1 MDELVSII
9 IPAYNVEGVI
19 ADTITSALNQ
29 TWAKKEI
36 IIVDDGSSDG
46 TLAVAKSF
54 ESKLVKVVAQPN
66 KGASA
71 ARNEGLRFAQGSYI
85 QWLDADDLLAQ
96 DKVSRQLASADSGH
110 DGKLLLTSSFGT
122 FYFCH
127 QRSKINPTILW
138 QNLSPVDWLINKF
151 NGNVWMNPAVWLVSR
166 KLTELAGPWNE
177 RLVRDNDGE
186 YICRVVAASE
196 RVQFVGEAMSYYRV
210 GNLGSLSTSTSDK
223 TCESLVLALS
233 LSIQYL
239 LALENSERSRSACL
253 NLLQVWVP
261 FLYPDKE
268 EWLHK
273 LDVLAS
279 QLGGQLVP
287 PDVNWKYYLINK
299 YFGWKVTKKVMT
311 NCRKTKLMAVTTI
324 DRVLY
329 DTIYKPRI
337 LS

>member
-19 ADTITSALNQ
+19 ADTITSALSQ

-36 IIVDDGSSDG
+36 IIVDDGSRDR
-46 TLAVAKSF
+46 TLAVAKTF
-54 ESKLVKVVAQPN
+54 ESKLVKVLAQSN

-71 ARNEGLRFAQGSYI
+71 ARNEGLRIAQGSYI
-85 QWLDADDLLAQ
+85 QWLDADDLLAD
-96 DKVSRQLASADSGH
+96 DKVSRQLKFVDSGQ
-110 DGKLLLTSSFGT
+110 DGRVLLTSSFGT
-122 FYFCH
+122 FYFCP
-127 QRSKINPTILW
+127 QRSQIKPTVLW
-138 QNLSPVDWLINKF
+138 QDLSPVDWLINKF
-151 NGNVWMNPAVWLVSR
+151 QGNVWMNPAAWLVSR
-166 KLTELAGPWNE
+166 KLTELAGPWDE

-196 RVQFVGEAMSYYRV
+196 RVQFVGGAMSYYRV

-239 LALENSERSRSACL
+239 LSLENSERSRSACL
-253 NLLQVWVP
+253 NLLQIWVP

-268 EWLHK
+268 EWLRK
-273 LDVLAS
+273 MDVLAS
-279 QLGGQLVP
+279 QLGGQLAP
-287 PDVNWKYYLINK
+287 PKVSWKYYLINK
-299 YFGWKVTKKVMT
+299 CFGWKATKKVIT
-311 NCRKTKLMAVTTI
+311 ECRRTKLKAVKTF
-324 DRVLY
+324 DRVLH
-329 DTIYKPRI
+329 DTIYKSRI

>member
-19 ADTITSALNQ
+19 ADTITSAMSQ
-29 TWAKKEI
+29 TWPKKEI
-36 IIVDDGSSDG
+36 IIVDDGSTDG
-46 TLAVAKSF
+46 TLAVAKTF

-85 QWLDADDLLAQ
+85 QWLDADDLLTQ
-96 DKVSRQLASADSGH
+96 DKVSRQLKFADRGQ
-110 DGKLLLTSSFGT
+110 DGRVLLTSSFGT

-127 QRSKINPTILW
+127 QRSQINPTILW
-138 QNLSPVDWLINKF
+138 QDLSPVDWLINKF
-151 NGNVWMNPAVWLVSR
+151 KGNVWMNPAVWLVSR
-166 KLTELAGPWNE
+166 KLTELAGPWDE

-233 LSIQYL
+233 LSVQYL
-239 LALENSERSRSACL
+239 LSLENSERTRSACL
-253 NLLQVWVP
+253 NLLQIWVP

-268 EWLHK
+268 EWLRK
-273 LDVLAS
+273 MDVLAS
-279 QLGGQLVP
+279 QLGGQLTP
-287 PDVNWKYYLINK
+287 PEVSWKYSLINK
-299 YFGWKVTKKVMT
+299 CFGWKATKKVIT
-311 NCRKTKLMAVTTI
+311 ECRRIKLKAVKTL
-324 DRVLY
+324 DRVLH
-329 DTIYKPRI
+329 DTIYKSRI

>member
-19 ADTITSALNQ
+19 ADTITSAMSQ
-29 TWAKKEI
+29 TWPKKEI
-36 IIVDDGSSDG
+36 IIVDDGSTDG
-46 TLAVAKSF
+46 TLAVAKTF

-71 ARNEGLRFAQGSYI
+71 ARNEGLRFAQGSFI
-85 QWLDADDLLAQ
+85 QWLDADDLLTQ
-96 DKVSRQLASADSGH
+96 DKVSRQLKFADRGQ
-110 DGKLLLTSSFGT
+110 DGRVLLTSSFGT

-127 QRSKINPTILW
+127 QRSQINPTILW
-138 QNLSPVDWLINKF
+138 QDLSPVDWLMNKF
-151 NGNVWMNPAVWLVSR
+151 KGNVWMNPAVWLVSR
-166 KLTELAGPWNE
+166 KLTELAGPWDE

-239 LALENSERSRSACL
+239 LSLENSERTRSACL
-253 NLLQVWVP
+253 NLLQIWVP

-268 EWLHK
+268 EWLRK
-273 LDVLAS
+273 MDVLAS
-279 QLGGQLVP
+279 QLGGQLTP
-287 PDVNWKYYLINK
+287 PEVSWKYYLIK
-299 YFGWKVTKKVMT
+299 KCFGWKTTKKVIT
-311 NCRKTKLMAVTTI
+311 ECRRTKLKAVKTL
-324 DRVLY
+324 DRVLH
-329 DTIYKPRI
+329 DTIYKSRI